1 MKQVLA
7 FLVMVILSFVALGFL
22 GSEYINTY
30 KALNNAQ
37 QEIASLKSSNQ
48 ELSLQLTQTEQIVQN
63 QENELQSLQLQVVNL
78 QNLVNVEKQKSE
90 EYEKQNQ
97 LLALCNPALQQTEKQ
112 NESQN
117 NTIEATDAGNLIQD
131 ASRAKLLIGLIILP
145 SLAISL
151 PLILKVNR
159 KNSRQTRPPVPNS
172 YVLLTDM
179 EIREVIRRR
188 KSDARN

>member
-7 FLVMVILSFVALGFL
+7 FLVMVISSFVALGFF
-22 GSEYINTY
+22 GSEYINTH

-37 QEIASLKSSNQ
+37 QEIASLKTSNQ

-63 QENELQSLQLQVVNL
+63 QENEVQSLQLQVVNL

-97 LLALCNPALQQTEKQ
+97 LLALCNPELQQTENK

-117 NTIEATDAGNLIQD
+117 NAIDTTDAGNLIQD
-131 ASRAKLLIGLIILP
+131 TSRAKLLIGLIILP

-151 PLILKVNR
+151 PFLLKVNR